1 MNISNNRISTI
12 SNHTKHDDLVTIR
25 SRTSPVRNRKR
36 NIIWILITLIASVFL
51 ILGIAIPLTLFT
63 RKKVDSS
70 RTMLPS
76 VTTTTTVIP
85 STTKIKSTRTTRPR
99 TTTLRT
105 TRIRKITEKPPKTA
119 RPSDPSSSSCTIS

>member
-1 MNISNNRISTI
+1 M
-12 SNHTKHDDLVTIR
+12 
-25 SRTSPVRNRKR
+25 
-36 NIIWILITLIASVFL
+36 SVFL
-51 ILGIAIPLTLFT
+51 ILGIAIPLTLFK

-70 RTMLPS
+70 RTMLPY
-76 VTTTTTVIP
+76 VTTTTLTP

-119 RPSDPSSSSCTIS
+119 RPSNPSSCTIS